1 MTSTFAFSSA
11 AQGAEH
17 FQRVLHPQHKALNE
31 RKARHSGHVDYIYTR
46 IDNPGNKSFIHE

>member
-17 FQRVLHPQHKALNE
+17 FQRVLHPQHKASNE

-46 IDNPGNKSFIHE
+46 IDNPGN